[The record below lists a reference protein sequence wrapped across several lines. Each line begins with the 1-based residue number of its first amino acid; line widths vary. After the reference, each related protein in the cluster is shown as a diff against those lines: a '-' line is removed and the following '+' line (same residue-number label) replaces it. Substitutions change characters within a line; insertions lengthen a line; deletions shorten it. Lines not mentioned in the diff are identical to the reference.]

1 MPPSSRLLLFAPGA
15 GAPTSSSW
23 MVAWKARL
31 ERLGTVVPFD
41 YPYQRAGKKAP
52 DRPPVLVSSH
62 RAELARLRAQ
72 HAGPVVL
79 IGKSMGGRIG
89 CHVAVELAQALAPAA
104 ERPAALVCLG
114 YPLVA
119 PGGAV
124 RDQVLLELDT
134 PVLFV
139 QGTRD
144 SMCPLE
150 RLAQVRGRMRAPS
163 ELFVVEGGDHSLIV
177 QKGLLKK
184 HDLTQEDVD
193 QRAFGAIEAFL
204 SRWAAAPATP
214 ANAAASAQE

>member
-1 MPPSSRLLLFAPGA
+1 
-15 GAPTSSSW
+15 

-31 ERLGTVVPFD
+31 EPLGAVVAFD

-62 RAELARLRAQ
+62 RAELARVGAE
-72 HAGPVVL
+72 HAGPIIL

-89 CHVAVELAQALAPAA
+89 CHVAVELTAETRGPRPDLGSEAGARSGAPSAA
-104 ERPAALVCLG
+104 RPTALVCLG

-124 RDQVLLELDT
+124 RDQVLLELET

-144 SMCPLE
+144 SMCPLD
-150 RLAQVRGRMRAPS
+150 RLADVRARMRAPS
-163 ELFVVEGGDHSLIV
+163 ELFVVEGGDHSLMV

-184 HDLTQEDVD
+184 QGITQDTVD
-193 QRAFGAIEAFL
+193 QRAFEAIEAFL
-204 SRWAAAPATP
+204 SRWSPAQRAAAPAF
-214 ANAAASAQE
+214 E